1 MKINR
6 KFVQSSVLFGL
17 IFFLAA
23 TWQLSGQQSTTSTDK
38 DQAKTSAD
46 PLAELSPA
54 NRALFDA
61 LREAAQKGNDAD
73 VLANGRKLL
82 PALQTGSDLANLV
95 TQVTAN
101 AAAEVGETS
110 YALSL
115 AKPFFDAHHEDWRSA
130 ALLARLYAESGDKA
144 LRDQQIAIVL
154 ALHKS
159 TKDAYFAKLH
169 IFPIQK
175 VKLHSGYAVF
185 LYPFEPL
192 APFNSYLEALIFTS
206 NDKQDYRIELES
218 DPADQA
224 FFKATKPGE
233 RRFSIDTFRES
244 KNGET
249 QALHGFID
257 GVFDYDV
264 MRDKMLEVAN
274 LDNSPK
280 N

>member
-1 MKINR
+1 MIPMRN
-6 KFVQSSVLFGL
+6 FVVILGAICLWAGLSSTG
-17 IFFLAA
+17 FLSAQQAA
-23 TWQLSGQQSTTSTDK
+23 APAGQ
-38 DQAKTSAD
+38 DQAQTPSD
-46 PLAELSPA
+46 PLAGLSPE
-54 NRALFDA
+54 NVALFNA

-82 PALQTGSDLANLV
+82 PALQAGSDLADLV

-154 ALHKS
+154 ALHQS

-264 MRDKMLEVAN
+264 MRDHIIKVAN
-274 LDNSPK
+274 GE
-280 N
+280 